1 MGYEMKQACGNLQKV
16 VLIMQARMGSERLP
30 GKVLKPVAGKPLLQY
45 ELTRLSRCQFV
56 GETVVAT
63 TTNPADD
70 AIVEFCRQHGV
81 LWFRGSEEDVLSRYY
96 EAAVWRSADVVV
108 RVTADC
114 PLIDPALVDDTV
126 KFYLTHRTEYD
137 YVSNVLKRTY
147 PRGMDCEVFSFSA
160 LKQAFDEAK
169 DRKEREHVTPF
180 IYGRPERFKLGGV
193 AGAEDQSCLRLT
205 VDTSE
210 DFDLI
215 EKVITALYP
224 AKHDF
229 SLADIVSLL
238 KQRPEWASI
247 NQNIKQKA

>member
-1 MGYEMKQACGNLQKV
+1 LGGKKV
-16 VLIMQARMGSERLP
+16 NVLALLQARVSSTRLP
-30 GKVLKPVAGKPLLQY
+30 GKVLKPIL
-45 ELTRLSRCQFV
+45 
-56 GETVVAT
+56 GEPMLIRQIERINRAKRIEKLIVAT
-63 TTNPADD
+63 STDASDD
-70 AIVEFCRQHGV
+70 AIEALCRKKGIACS
-81 LWFRGSEEDVLSRYY
+81 RGSLNDVLDRFYQ
-96 EAAVWRSADVVV
+96 AAVPSAPSHVV
-108 RVTADC
+108 RLTGDC